1 MKRLTLLAPLA
12 GWAGPLD
19 EVDDTVFAARMLG
32 DGMAIDPTE
41 GILRAPCEGE
51 VTALPESAH
60 AVTLRA
66 ATGAE
71 LLLHVGI
78 DTVAL
83 RGEGF
88 TAEVAVGQRVA
99 AGQTLIR
106 FDLERVARGARSLQT
121 PVIVTEP
128 ERFRIVERRAPGSL
142 RAGDILMALE
152 SIETGPFMAAAAGEI
167 VSASVRVTPEHG
179 LHARPAAVLA
189 QSLRSLRA
197 EVTLSLR
204 GRRANARSAVAVLAL
219 GARHGDVLE
228 LEAHGDDAAL
238 VPAVLEQAL
247 ARAATHSTSLV
258 SAREPNPGNGARGV
272 ALVAA
277 PGLAL
282 GPAVRIVRG
291 EPTVSERGA
300 GAAVERHR
308 FDEARGR
315 LGDRLRK
322 LAPGEGEARA
332 GIVAAHLEFLEDPEL
347 LAAAYREI
355 AAGRSAGWAWR
366 DAVDGAIRQLE
377 SLEDGHL
384 AARVDDLRDL
394 ELQLL
399 ELIAGTAP
407 PMAPDLPKGA
417 ILIARDLL
425 PSQFLALDA
434 ACIGG
439 ICTVSRAATSHVAIL
454 AGARGLP
461 MLAGVDAALLA
472 LPDGTTVLVDA
483 ERGKVSIAPAAAEI
497 ADAKTRI
504 AARARDRARL
514 RTAAALD
521 GRTADGQRIEV
532 FANVG
537 SRAEAEAAVESGAEG
552 CGLLRTEFLF
562 LDRDRAP
569 GADEQARHYQEI
581 VDAFGVRPV
590 VIRTLD
596 AGSDKAMPFLA
607 MPAQDNPAL
616 GLRGIRASLWRPE
629 LLRAQLAAILAIRP
643 RGRCRILLPMVNDAA
658 EVEAVRRLVRELAPA
673 AGGDPGIPIGVMIE
687 TPAAAVGA
695 ARLARHADFLSIG
708 TNDLAQYVLAID
720 RAHPLLADGLD
731 ALHPAVLRLIAD
743 VAAAARAASRGVAVC
758 GALASDPDAAP
769 LLVGLGV
776 GELSAVP
783 GAIPAV
789 KEALRRGTIEQC
801 RDLAARAL
809 AQDDAAAV
817 RGLLARERA

>member
-12 GWAGPLD
+12 GWASPLE
-19 EVDDTVFAARMLG
+19 EVDDAVFAARMLG
-32 DGMAIDPTE
+32 DGMAIDPIE

-66 ATGAE
+66 AIGAE
-71 LLLHVGI
+71 VLLHVGI

-88 TAEVAVGQRVA
+88 SAEVAVGQRVA

-128 ERFRIVERRAPGSL
+128 ERFRIVERRAPGSV
-142 RAGDILMALE
+142 RAGDVLMALE
-152 SIETGPFMAAAAGEI
+152 SVETGPSIAAAAGER
-167 VSASVRVTPEHG
+167 VSASLRVTPEHG
-179 LHARPAAVLA
+179 LHARPAALLA
-189 QSLRSLRA
+189 QSLRRLRA

-219 GARHGDVLE
+219 GARHGDVLD
-228 LEAHGDDAAL
+228 LEARGVDAAL
-238 VPAVLEQAL
+238 VPAALELAL
-247 ARAATHSTSLV
+247 AQAAKNSTAMLP
-258 SAREPNPGNGARGV
+258 AGEPNADQRPRVG

-277 PGLAL
+277 PGLAI
-282 GPAVRIVRG
+282 GPAVRILRG
-291 EPTVSERGA
+291 EPTVPERGA
-300 GAAVERHR
+300 GVEVEMRR

-315 LGDRLRK
+315 LGVRLRK
-322 LAPGEGEARA
+322 LAPGEGDARA

-347 LAAAYREI
+347 LAAAYRTI
-355 AAGRSAGWAWR
+355 AEGRSAGWAWR
-366 DAVDGAIRQLE
+366 DAVGGAIRLLG

-384 AARVDDLRDL
+384 AARADDLRDL

-399 ELIAGTAP
+399 ELIAGAAP
-407 PMAPDLPKGA
+407 PAARALPAGA

-434 ACIGG
+434 ARIGG

-454 AGARGLP
+454 AGAQGLP
-461 MLAGVDAALLA
+461 MLAGVDAGLLA
-472 LPDGTTVLVDA
+472 LPEGTTVLVDA
-483 ERGKVSIAPAAAEI
+483 ERGSVSVAPAAAEI
-497 ADAKTRI
+497 ADAEARI
-504 AARARDRARL
+504 ATRARDRARL

-537 SRAEAEAAVESGAEG
+537 SRAEAAAAVASGAEG

-562 LDRDRAP
+562 LDRELAP
-569 GADEQARHYQEI
+569 GVDEQARHYQEI
-581 VDAFGVRPV
+581 VDAFGTRPV

-596 AGSDKAMPFLA
+596 AGSDKAIPFLA

-629 LLRAQLAAILAIRP
+629 LLRAQLAAILAVRP

-658 EVEAVRRLVRELAPA
+658 EVETVRRLVRELASA
-673 AGGDPGIPIGVMIE
+673 AGGDPDIPIGVMIE

-708 TNDLAQYVLAID
+708 TNDLTQYVLAID

-731 ALHPAVLRLIAD
+731 PLHPAVLRLIAD
-743 VAAAARAASRGVAVC
+743 VAAAAQAAGRGVAVC

-789 KEALRRGTIEQC
+789 KDALRRRRIDEC

-809 AQDDAAAV
+809 AQDDTAAV
-817 RGLLARERA
+817 RELLAGERT